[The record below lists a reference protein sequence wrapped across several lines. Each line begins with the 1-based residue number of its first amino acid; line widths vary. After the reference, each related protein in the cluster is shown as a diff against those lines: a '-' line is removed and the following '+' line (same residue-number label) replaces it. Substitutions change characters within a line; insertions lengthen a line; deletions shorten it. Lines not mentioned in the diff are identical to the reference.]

1 MPKPQLCSL
10 GEILQLDLE
19 PGVEYRSIPPYRNYA
34 IGDDGSVWT
43 RKTVGPQIN
52 FQPWKRLRFYED
64 WETKPG
70 NLPYL
75 RVSLSDGKGYWYRV
89 HLVVLAIFRGPR
101 PEGMVARHLNGNCQ
115 DNRLLNLAW
124 GTRQQNKVDQ
134 LEHGRALRGARTNR
148 TPLTEDDVRRIR
160 TLRGV
165 STARD
170 IASHYGVGRGCIY
183 GIWQRQRWWYVE

>member
-19 PGVEYRSIPPYRNYA
+19 PGVEYRSIPPYQHYA
-34 IGDDGSVWT
+34 IGDDGIPWT
-43 RKTVGPQIN
+43 RKTRGPQIN
-52 FQPWKRLRFYED
+52 FQPWKRMRLWED

-70 NLPYL
+70 NLPYF
-75 RVSLSDGKGYWYRV
+75 RVCLSDGKSHWYRV

-101 PEGMVARHLNGNCQ
+101 PDGMVARHLNGNCQ

-124 GTRQQNKVDQ
+124 GTRRENCADR
-134 LEHGRALRGARTNR
+134 LLHGTTNRGARSGR

-160 TLRGV
+160 TLQGV
-165 STARD
+165 ADSRD
-170 IASHYGVGRGCIY
+170 VAAHYGVQRGCIY
-183 GIWQRQRWWYVE
+183 AIWNRKRWWYVE